1 MAKSNKKQVAEITA
15 MDEDFAQ
22 WYTDIVKKAELIE
35 YTSVKGCMVIRPY
48 GYAIW
53 ENMQHI
59 LDGMFKETGHENV
72 CMPMFIPE
80 SLLEK
85 EKDHVEGFAPEVA
98 WVTYGGSEKLEERL
112 CVRPTSETLFCEHY
126 ANIVHSYR
134 DLPKLYNQWVS
145 VVRWE
150 KTTRPFLR
158 SREFLWQE
166 GHTIHATAEEAL
178 EETERMLNTYAT
190 FCEQSLAMPVV
201 KGRKT
206 ESDKFAGAVA
216 TYAIEALMHDGKALQ
231 AGTSHY
237 FGDGFAKAFDIQFAT
252 KDNQLAYPHQTSW
265 GVTTRLIGAIIM
277 THGDNNGLVLPP
289 AVAPVQVVVVP
300 IAQHKEGVLE
310 KASELYNKLKASGIR
325 VKIDDSENSPGW
337 KFAQYEMKGV
347 PVRIELGP
355 KDIENGQCVVVTRY
369 NGEKQTVALDADNAT
384 LVQTVQQL
392 LETEIP
398 VGMYEKALDNQ
409 KRRTYACQS
418 MEEIVQVLQEKGDG
432 FVEAMWCGDEACED
446 LVKEKTGVGSRCIPL
461 EQHTV
466 SDKCVCCGK
475 PAKHMVLWGKAY

>member
-1 MAKSNKKQVAEITA
+1 MAKNNGKMVEAITS
-15 MDEDFAQ
+15 MDDDFAQ
-22 WYTDIVKKAELIE
+22 WYTDICKKAELVE

-53 ENMQHI
+53 ENIQKI
-59 LDGMFKETGHENV
+59 LDGMFKDTGHENV

-80 SLLEK
+80 SLLQK

-98 WVTYGGSEKLEERL
+98 WVTHGGSEKLEERL

-166 GHTIHATAEEAL
+166 GHTIHATAEEAIA
-178 EETERMLNTYAT
+178 ETEKMLDVYAE
-190 FCEQSLAMPVV
+190 FCEKHLCMPVV

-237 FGDGFAKAFDIQFAT
+237 FGDGFAKAFNIQYT
-252 KDNQLAYPHQTSW
+252 DKDNTLKYPHQTSW
-265 GVTTRLIGAIIM
+265 GMTTRLIGAVIM
-277 THGDNNGLVLPP
+277 THGDNSGLVLPP
-289 AVAPVQVVVVP
+289 DVAPTQVVIVP
-300 IAQHKEGVLE
+300 VAQHKEGVLE
-310 KASELYNKLKASGIR
+310 KANELLQILKAQGLR
-325 VKIDDSENSPGW
+325 VKLDDSENSPGW
-337 KFAQYEMKGV
+337 KFAEYEMKGV
-347 PVRIELGP
+347 PLRVEIGP
-355 KDIENGQCVVVTRY
+355 KDIENDRCVCAVRY
-369 NGEKQTVALDADNAT
+369 SGEKRDVALADLAD
-384 LVQTVQQL
+384 TVEDL
-392 LETEIP
+392 LKNEIP
-398 VGMYEKALDNQ
+398 QGMYKKAEENRE
-409 KRRTYACQS
+409 RRTYKCTS
-418 MEEIVQVLQEKGDG
+418 TDEMKKVLEENGDG
-432 FVEAMWCGDEACED
+432 FIKAMWCGSEECED
-446 LVKEKTGVGSRCIPL
+446 KVKELTGAGSRCIPN
-461 EQHTV
+461 EQEHIA
-466 SDKCVCCGK
+466 DICVCCGK
-475 PAKHMVLWGKAY
+475 KADKMVLWGKAY

>member
-1 MAKSNKKQVAEITA
+1 MAADNKKMVDAITS
-15 MDEDFAQ
+15 MEDDFAQ
-22 WYTDIVKKAELIE
+22 WYTDVVKKAELIE

-53 ENMQHI
+53 ELMQHI
-59 LDGMFKETGHENV
+59 LDGMFKATGHENV

-80 SLLEK
+80 SLLQK

-98 WVTYGGSEKLEERL
+98 WVTHGGKEELEERL

-126 ANIVHSYR
+126 ANIVHSWR

-166 GHTIHATAEEAL
+166 GHTIHATPEEAVA
-178 EETERMLNTYAT
+178 ETEQMLNVYAE
-190 FCEQSLAMPVV
+190 FCEKYLAMPVL

-237 FGDGFAKAFDIQFAT
+237 FGDGFARAFGIQFT
-252 KDNQLAYPHQTSW
+252 NKENTLQYPHQTSW

-289 AVAPVQVVVVP
+289 AVAPVQVVILP

-310 KASELYNKLKASGIR
+310 AAGALRDRLSQFVR
-325 VKIDDSENSPGW
+325 VKMDDSDNSAGW
-337 KFAQYEMKGV
+337 KFAEYEMKGV
-347 PVRIELGP
+347 PLRLEIGP
-355 KDIENGQCVVVTRY
+355 KDIAAGQCVLVRRD
-369 NGEKQTVALDADNAT
+369 NREKTVVALDE
-384 LVQTVQQL
+384 
-392 LETEIP
+392 LETVIP
-398 VGMYEKALDNQ
+398 KMLQEVHDALYQKALENRE
-409 KRRTYACQS
+409 RRTYACTS
-418 MEEIVQVLQEKGDG
+418 MEEITRTLEEKGDG
-432 FVEAMWCGDEACED
+432 FVKAMWCGEEACED
-446 LVKEKTGVGSRCIPL
+446 KVKEITGVGSRCIPF
-461 EQHTV
+461 EQETL
-466 SDKCVCCGK
+466 SDRCVCCGK
-475 PAKHMVLWGKAY
+475 PAKHMVVWGKAY

>member
-1 MAKSNKKQVAEITA
+1 MADNKKLVSEITS
-15 MDEDFAQ
+15 MEDDFAQ

-48 GYAIW
+48 AYAIW
-53 ENMQHI
+53 ENIQRI

-80 SLLEK
+80 SLLQK

-98 WVTYGGSEKLEERL
+98 WVTMGGSEKLEDRL

-126 ANIVHSYR
+126 ANIIHSYR

-166 GHTIHATAEEAL
+166 GHTIHATAEEAVI
-178 EETERMLNTYAT
+178 ETEKMLNVYAK
-190 FCEQSLAMPVV
+190 FCEESLAMPVV

-206 ESDKFAGAVA
+206 DSDKFAGAEA

-237 FGDGFAKAFDIQFAT
+237 FGDGFARAFDIQYT
-252 KDNQLAYPHQTSW
+252 NKENKLTYPHQTSW

-277 THGDNNGLVLPP
+277 THGDDSGLVLPP
-289 AVAPVQVVVVP
+289 AVAPIQVVIVP
-300 IAQHKEGVLE
+300 AAQHKPGVLE
-310 KASELYNKLKASGIR
+310 KCNEVKDILSKQFR
-325 VKIDDSENSPGW
+325 VKLDDSDNSAGW
-337 KFAQYEMKGV
+337 KFSEYEMKGV
-347 PVRIELGP
+347 PVRVELGP
-355 KDIENGQCVVVTRY
+355 RDIEAGQCVVVTRHNREKTFVKLDEIEKVIAEKLKEVHDGIY
-369 NGEKQTVALDADNAT
+369 NRALENREK
-384 LVQTVQQL
+384 
-392 LETEIP
+392 
-398 VGMYEKALDNQ
+398 
-409 KRRTYACQS
+409 RTYACKTID
-418 MEEIVQVLQEKGDG
+418 EINAALTEKGDG
-432 FVEAMWCGDEACED
+432 FVKAMWCGDEACED
-446 LVKEKTGVGSRCIPL
+446 KVKELTGVGSRCIPF
-461 EQHTV
+461 EQEDI
-466 SDKCVCCGK
+466 SDTCVCCGK
-475 PAKHMVLWGKAY
+475 PAKQMVYWGKAY

>member
-1 MAKSNKKQVAEITA
+1 MAKNKKMVDAITS
-15 MDEDFAQ
+15 MDEDFAK
-22 WYTDIVKKAELIE
+22 WYTDICTKAELIA

-53 ENMQHI
+53 EHI
-59 LDGMFKETGHENV
+59 QRLLDTRFKELGHENV

-80 SLLEK
+80 SLLQK

-98 WVTYGGSEKLEERL
+98 WVTHGGSEKLEDRL

-166 GHTIHATAEEAL
+166 GHTIHETAEEAI
-178 EETERMLNTYAT
+178 EETERMLNCYAD
-190 FCEQSLAMPVV
+190 FCEKELAMPVV

-206 ESDKFAGAVA
+206 DSDKFAGAEA

-237 FGDGFAKAFDIQFAT
+237 FGDGFARAFDIQFT
-252 KDNQLAYPHQTSW
+252 GRDNKLSYPHQTSW

-277 THGDNNGLVLPP
+277 THGDDNGLVLPP
-289 AVAPVQVVVVP
+289 AVAPIQAVIVP
-300 IAQHKEGVLE
+300 IQQFKEGVLE
-310 KASELYNKLKASGIR
+310 KAQEICEQLKAAGIR
-325 VKIDDSENSPGW
+325 VKIDDSEQSPGW
-337 KFAQYEMKGV
+337 KFAEYEMKGV

-355 KDIENGQCVVVTRY
+355 KDIENGQCVIVTRHDR
-369 NGEKQTVALDADNAT
+369 EKTFTPLTELVETVNAK
-384 LVQTVQQL
+384 
-392 LETEIP
+392 LEAVREGI
-398 VGMYEKALDNQ
+398 YQKALENRE
-409 KRRTYACQS
+409 RRTYACRNTD
-418 MEEIVQVLQEKGDG
+418 EIIKALEDNGDG
-432 FVEAMWCGDEACED
+432 FIKAMWCGDEECED
-446 LVKEKTGVGSRCIPL
+446 KVKELTGVGSRCIPF
-461 EQHTV
+461 EQENL
-466 SDKCVCCGK
+466 SDVCVCCGK
-475 PAKHMVLWGKAY
+475 PAKKMVLWGKAY

>member
-1 MAKSNKKQVAEITA
+1 MAKNNGNNKMVEQITS
-15 MDEDFAQ
+15 MDVDFAK

-53 ENMQHI
+53 ENIQRI
-59 LDGMFKETGHENV
+59 LDGMFKELGHENV

-80 SLLEK
+80 SLLNK

-98 WVTYGGSEKLEERL
+98 WVTHGGSEKLEERL

-126 ANIVHSYR
+126 ANIIHSYR

-166 GHTIHATAEEAL
+166 GHTIHATAEEAVI
-178 EETERMLNTYAT
+178 ETEQMLNCYAK
-190 FCEQSLAMPVV
+190 FCEESLAMPVV
-201 KGRKT
+201 KGKKT
-206 ESDKFAGAVA
+206 ESDKFAGAVS

-237 FGDGFAKAFDIQFAT
+237 FGDGFAKAFGIEYTD
-252 KDNQLAYPHQTSW
+252 KENKKVNPHQTSW

-277 THGDNNGLVLPP
+277 THGDDNGLVLPP
-289 AVAPVQVVVVP
+289 AVAPVQVVIVP
-300 IAQHKEGVLE
+300 IAQHKDGVLE
-310 KASELYNKLKASGIR
+310 KASELYEKLKNAGVR
-325 VKIDDSENSPGW
+325 VKLDDSENSPGW
-337 KFAQYEMKGV
+337 KFSEYEMKGV
-347 PVRIELGP
+347 PVRLEIGP
-355 KDIENGQCVVVTRY
+355 KDIENNQCVLVTRH
-369 NGEKQTVALDADNAT
+369 NREKTFVSLDE
-384 LVQTVQQL
+384 
-392 LETEIP
+392 LEGA
-398 VGMYEKALDNQ
+398 VSQKLKDVHDGLYEKALQNREN
-409 KRRTYACQS
+409 KTYCCQS
-418 MEEIVQVLQEKGDG
+418 IEEISKALEEKGDG
-432 FVEAMWCGDEACED
+432 FIKAMWCGDEACED
-446 LVKEKTGVGSRCIPL
+446 KVKEKTGAGSRCIPF
-461 EQHTV
+461 EQENI

-475 PAKHMVLWGKAY
+475 TAKHMVLWGKAY

>member
-1 MAKSNKKQVAEITA
+1 MAENKGNNKMVEQITS
-15 MDEDFAQ
+15 MDVDFAK

-53 ENMQHI
+53 ENIQKI
-59 LDGMFKETGHENV
+59 LDGMFKELGHENV

-80 SLLEK
+80 SLLNK

-98 WVTYGGSEKLEERL
+98 WVTHGGSEKLEERL

-126 ANIVHSYR
+126 ANIIHSYR

-166 GHTIHATAEEAL
+166 GHTIHATAQEAIA
-178 EETERMLNTYAT
+178 ETEQMLNCYAK
-190 FCEQSLAMPVV
+190 FCEDSLAMPVV
-201 KGRKT
+201 KGIKT
-206 ESDKFAGAVA
+206 ESDKFAGAVS

-237 FGDGFAKAFDIQFAT
+237 FGDGFAKAFGIEYTD
-252 KDNQLAYPHQTSW
+252 KENKKVNPHQTSW

-277 THGDNNGLVLPP
+277 THGDDNGLVLPP
-289 AVAPVQVVVVP
+289 AVAPVQVVIIP
-300 IAQHKEGVLE
+300 IAQHKEGVLD
-310 KASELYNKLKASGIR
+310 KAAEIYDKLKNAGIR
-325 VKIDDSENSPGW
+325 VKLDDSENSPGW
-337 KFAQYEMKGV
+337 KFSEYEMKGV
-347 PVRIELGP
+347 PVRLEIGP
-355 KDIENGQCVVVTRY
+355 KDIENNQCVLVTRH
-369 NGEKQTVALDADNAT
+369 NREKAFVSLDD
-384 LVQTVQQL
+384 
-392 LETEIP
+392 LEKA
-398 VGMYEKALDNQ
+398 VNQKLKDVHDGLYEKALQNREN
-409 KRRTYACQS
+409 KTYRCNS
-418 MEEIVQVLQEKGDG
+418 IDEISKALEQNGDG
-432 FVEAMWCGDEACED
+432 FIKAMWCGDEACED
-446 LVKEKTGVGSRCIPL
+446 KVKELTGAGSRCIPF
-461 EQHTV
+461 EQENIN
-466 SDKCVCCGK
+466 DKCVCCGE

>member
-1 MAKSNKKQVAEITA
+1 MANNKNEKLVSNITP
-15 MDEDFAQ
+15 MSEDFAQ

-53 ENMQHI
+53 ENMQKI
-59 LDGMFKETGHENV
+59 LDSRFKELGHENV

-80 SLLEK
+80 SLLNKEK
-85 EKDHVEGFAPEVA
+85 EHVEGFAPEVA
-98 WVTYGGSEKLEERL
+98 WVTHGGSEKLEERL

-166 GHTIHATAEEAL
+166 GHTIHETAEEAI
-178 EETERMLNTYAT
+178 EETERMLNVYAD
-190 FCEQSLAMPVV
+190 FCVDSLAMPVI

-206 ESDKFAGAVA
+206 DSDKFAGAVS
-216 TYAIEALMHDGKALQ
+216 TYAIEAMMHDGKALQ

-237 FGDGFAKAFDIQFAT
+237 FGDGFAKAFGITFTDRNNT
-252 KDNQLAYPHQTSW
+252 VSVPHQTSW
-265 GVTTRLIGAIIM
+265 GVSTRLIGAIIM
-277 THGDNNGLVLPP
+277 AHGDDNGLVLPP

-310 KASELYNKLKASGIR
+310 KANELYNTLKAAGIR
-325 VKIDDSENSPGW
+325 VKLDDSENSPGW
-337 KFAQYEMKGV
+337 KFAEYEMRGV
-347 PVRIELGP
+347 PLRIEIGP
-355 KDIENGQCVVVTRY
+355 KDIEQNQCVAVERHNRNKTFVPLDKLTDVVKERL
-369 NGEKQTVALDADNAT
+369 QAVHD
-384 LVQTVQQL
+384 
-392 LETEIP
+392 
-398 VGMYEKALDNQ
+398 GMYQKALDNLNS
-409 KRRTYACQS
+409 RTYSCTSIDEIKS
-418 MEEIVQVLQEKGDG
+418 MLENNGDG
-432 FVEAMWCGDEACED
+432 FVKAMWCGDEACED
-446 LVKEKTGVGSRCIPL
+446 KIKELTGVGSRCIPF
-461 EQHTV
+461 EQEHLD
-466 SDKCVCCGK
+466 DKCICCGK
-475 PAKHMVLWGKAY
+475 PAKCMVIFGKAY